1 MNLKEVVN
9 NFLNAQVLVLNLT
22 DTSPKIEFRLTEIE
36 FYLYSVTHPDPYTH
50 RAEEQKYKNR
60 FYFHKFSNGTF
71 KSGTWKGLDIC
82 LGNGDSYFGAL
93 IRSITDIGTGR
104 PIEGPCLTVNRI
116 LDHFGSGNVREFIDK
131 VFGGKL
137 DFDIY
142 DESKPVHLR
151 RSSGLQ
157 QETIFTGPRIGLSNK
172 WPEFRD
178 RHYRF
183 CIYRDRLKKK
193 KTSLV
198 KLK

>member
-104 PIEGPCLTVNRI
+104 TIEGPCLTVNRI
-116 LDHFGSGNVREFIDK
+116 LDHFGSGNVRDVIDQDVQTEEEVSAGHVEVLAAQASPSFSQFWNK
-131 VFGGKL
+131 SETSNIL
-137 DFDIY
+137 SL
-142 DESKPVHLR
+142 SK
-151 RSSGLQ
+151 
-157 QETIFTGPRIGLSNK
+157 K
-172 WPEFRD
+172 
-178 RHYRF
+178 
-183 CIYRDRLKKK
+183 
-193 KTSLV
+193 
-198 KLK
+198 